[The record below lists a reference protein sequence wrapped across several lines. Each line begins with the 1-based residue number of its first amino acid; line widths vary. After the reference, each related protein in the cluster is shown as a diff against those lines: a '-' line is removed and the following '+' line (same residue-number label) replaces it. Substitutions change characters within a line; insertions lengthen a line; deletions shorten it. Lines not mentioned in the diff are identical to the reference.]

1 MFIPY
6 KFYMNRIFFLLMD
19 PFRPLVGALVQGI
32 SPVPRTLST
41 HRTTYTNT
49 EKRRHT
55 SMLRAGFEPAIP
67 MFERQ
72 KRILASDRATI
83 ETALNSSY
91 NSVLYNITLIFA
103 IKCNL
108 KIYP

>member
-1 MFIPY
+1 
-6 KFYMNRIFFLLMD
+6 MD
-19 PFRPLVGALVQGI
+19 PFRHLVGLLVRGI
-32 SPVPRTLST
+32 TPVLRPLTT
-41 HRTTYTNT
+41 HRTTHTIT
-49 EKRRHT
+49 EKGIHT
-55 SMLRAGFEPAIP
+55 SMFRAGFEPAIP
-67 MFERQ
+67 MFERP
-72 KRILASDRATI
+72 KRILALDRATI